1 MADRIQHSSPVLEVA
16 GAAAATVSVVIVT
29 YNSASAL
36 PALLGSLPAGLNG
49 VDRFEVVI
57 VDNESGDGSA
67 DLAEA
72 HPIRPKVIRM
82 GRNAGYAAAINAAAA
97 TVHPNSHLL
106 ILNPDLRLY
115 PDAVRPLLDHLDM
128 PTVGVV
134 VPLNYREDGTLDPTL
149 RREPSMLSAWADAI
163 LGGTLAARIGWGE
176 VVGEPSRYDRS
187 GPIEW
192 ATGSALLVSA
202 QARRTVGD
210 WDESFFLYSE
220 EVDYQR
226 RVREAGFEI
235 VYEPRSKVMHASG
248 GSGASPRLYALLTS
262 NRIRYYGRHHGFLR
276 TSIFRLG
283 VAAGQAIRYRRGAPH
298 RAALYS
304 ALMPLRPVSEFQ
316 ANTRN

>member
-1 MADRIQHSSPVLEVA
+1 MSDTFQHSPPVLEAV
-16 GAAAATVSVVIVT
+16 GATATVSVVIVT

-36 PALLGSLPAGLNG
+36 PALLGSLPAGLSG

-210 WDESFFLYSE
+210 
-220 EVDYQR
+220 
-226 RVREAGFEI
+226 
-235 VYEPRSKVMHASG
+235 RSISN
-248 GSGASPRLYALLTS
+248 AL
-262 NRIRYYGRHHGFLR
+262 
-276 TSIFRLG
+276 
-283 VAAGQAIRYRRGAPH
+283 
-298 RAALYS
+298 
-304 ALMPLRPVSEFQ
+304 
-316 ANTRN
+316 